1 MRRVEKGGV
10 GGYRSWNRTGEDG
23 SIYAKEEMVQRL
35 LEKYKKAR
43 KKTTVIHD

>member
-1 MRRVEKGGV
+1 MADIGAG
-10 GGYRSWNRTGEDG
+10 TGRERLG